1 MRGGVLALLLA
12 HGASVRSLTAGA
24 TAQTLAAARTLA
36 ARSSVITAQIR
47 VGPYE
52 HLRTASMD
60 ECMMAAPFFCDQLQ
74 RPEEMDIEIQRGLEA
89 LLASPNG
96 ARSFFF
102 AWNTDPDFAA
112 ADESP
117 PPAPLLAALDES
129 CQAPGPTRF
138 FAQALLMNI
147 AMPAA
152 AAAAAE
158 GDAAREAAAMRSY
171 KRAALLGG
179 FISACKGG
187 AASLPGT
194 LRAESE
200 AFGAALEA
208 ERGGGANSAEEAFAH
223 WADAIAAGG
232 YDAKQ
237 LEAVAQAIRLS
248 GPGGQPQATSA
259 PSSQG
264 VSLAQAWYEA
274 DTLVSWYDFGIRLR
288 PEEAAAATAA
298 AEAAVAEAARRST
311 GQ

>member
-1 MRGGVLALLLA
+1 
-12 HGASVRSLTAGA
+12 
-24 TAQTLAAARTLA
+24 
-36 ARSSVITAQIR
+36 
-47 VGPYE
+47 
-52 HLRTASMD
+52 
-60 ECMMAAPFFCDQLQ
+60 
-74 RPEEMDIEIQRGLEA
+74 
-89 LLASPNG
+89 
-96 ARSFFF
+96 
-102 AWNTDPDFAA
+102 
-112 ADESP
+112 
-117 PPAPLLAALDES
+117 
-129 CQAPGPTRF
+129 
-138 FAQALLMNI
+138 MNI

-158 GDAAREAAAMRSY
+158 CDAAREAAAMRSY

-248 GPGGQPQATSA
+248 GPGGQPQAASA

-298 AEAAVAEAARRST
+298 AEAAVAEAARRSR